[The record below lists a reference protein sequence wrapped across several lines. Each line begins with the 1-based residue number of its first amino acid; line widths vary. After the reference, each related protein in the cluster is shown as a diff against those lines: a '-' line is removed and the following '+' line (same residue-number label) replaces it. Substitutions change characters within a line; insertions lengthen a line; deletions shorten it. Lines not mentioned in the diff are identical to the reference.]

1 MEGEE
6 NETRLCH
13 DVGATTQNTDSFFS
27 CYYYDQLVVLFGI
40 IFDFFANDRGKQG

>member
-13 DVGATTQNTDSFFS
+13 DVGATTQNTDSFFPATITTS
-27 CYYYDQLVVLFGI
+27 YSSI
-40 IFDFFANDRGKQG
+40 IWNYF